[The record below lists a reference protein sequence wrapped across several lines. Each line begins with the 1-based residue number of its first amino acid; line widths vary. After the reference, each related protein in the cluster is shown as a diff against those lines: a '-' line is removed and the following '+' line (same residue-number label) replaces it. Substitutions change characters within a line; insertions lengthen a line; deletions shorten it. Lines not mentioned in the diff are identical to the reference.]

1 MLKSKGAEVLGG
13 SGVLEGQAG
22 GRLSGAPL
30 GRSRSGHG
38 MQRKRWVCQRSA
50 ALRPG
55 TLRAVHRIEIKT
67 HLGRGDVTAVRE
79 LLDAATAA
87 DAHAAL
93 DEHAWLDLV
102 QGGREGFAGLV
113 AWEDG
118 HDHPV
123 GYAQVSR
130 GGGQLGARVRRRPT
144 PPGTR

>member
-1 MLKSKGAEVLGG
+1 M
-13 SGVLEGQAG
+13 
-22 GRLSGAPL
+22 
-30 GRSRSGHG
+30 
-38 MQRKRWVCQRSA
+38 
-50 ALRPG
+50 
-55 TLRAVHRIEIKT
+55 HRIEIKRR
-67 HLGRGDVTAVRE
+67 LDNADAVAVQG

-113 AWEDG
+113 AWLDG

-130 GGGQLGARVRRRPT
+130 GGGTWALEYVVDPHHRV
-144 PPGTR
+144 PGNTIGEDLVLEAVNVIADEGGG